1 MDFVVYKS
9 ALVKLI
15 LPQKSEKKDMTE
27 SEALTILAGKEQK
40 KIQTGLCLGSQRL
53 STSRTQGQHLKQ
65 MAPFLI
71 S

>member
-1 MDFVVYKS
+1 MDFVVYKP

-27 SEALTILAGKEQK
+27 SEALTILAGKEQ

>member
-27 SEALTILAGKEQK
+27 SEALTILARKEQ